1 LAQKFLYV
9 FATDVAEK
17 TMKDRQARI
26 KQVEPQPAT
35 GKIGQLF
42 ADVQA
47 KFDMVPNIF
56 RMLAKAPAAFEGL
69 MNLSAALAGG
79 TLDKKTREQ
88 LGLAIA
94 ESNLCDYCLSA
105 HRYLGARAG
114 LTPAE
119 IDDAIRASAAHPKT
133 DALLKL
139 ARGMIVQ
146 RGELTDANLKRARAA
161 GLTDGE
167 IIETVANVALNIFE
181 NYLCHVTRV
190 PIDFPQ
196 NKSRDESSQGGES
209 SGER

>member
-1 LAQKFLYV
+1 M
-9 FATDVAEK
+9 AEK

-26 KQVEPQPAT
+26 KQVDPQPAT
-35 GKIGQLF
+35 AKLRQLF
-42 ADVQA
+42 AAVQA
-47 KFDMVPNIF
+47 KFDMVPNLF

-69 MNLSAALAGG
+69 MNLNAALAVG
-79 TLDKKTREQ
+79 TLDEKTRER

-119 IDDAIRASAAHPKT
+119 IDDAIRASAADAKT
-133 DALLKL
+133 DAILKL
-139 ARGMIVQ
+139 ARGLIVQ

-161 GLTDGE
+161 GLTDCE
-167 IIETVANVALNIFE
+167 IVETVANVALNIFE
-181 NYLCHVTRV
+181 NYLSHVAQV

-196 NKSRDESSQGGES
+196 TKSRDESSRGGES

>member
-1 LAQKFLYV
+1 
-9 FATDVAEK
+9 
-17 TMKDRQARI
+17 MKDREVRI
-26 KQVEPQPAT
+26 PQIEPQPAT
-35 GKIGQLF
+35 GKISQLF
-42 ADVQA
+42 AAVQA
-47 KFDMVPNIF
+47 KFDMVPNLF

-69 MNLSAALAGG
+69 INLSAALAGG
-79 TLDKKTREQ
+79 TLDERTREQ
-88 LGLAIA
+88 LGLTIA

-105 HRYLGARAG
+105 HKYLGAKAG
-114 LTPAE
+114 LSPAE
-119 IDDAIRASAAHPKT
+119 IEDAIRAAAADPKT
-133 DALLKL
+133 DAILKL

-181 NYLCHVTRV
+181 NYLSHVAQV

-196 NKSRDESSQGGES
+196 TKSRDESSQGGQS